1 MFGEMESFI
10 APEGLRTV
18 ATGEAAPG
26 TSGDAEPVVKVSF
39 PYLVAPEERR
49 IF

>member
-39 PYLVAPEERR
+39 PYRVAPEERR